1 MRLARFMRDLTSILR
16 KLDSDNHPV
25 KRCILLSETG
35 FVLLSAKKNPEKL
48 MLLKNQLENEDNH

>member
-1 MRLARFMRDLTSILR
+1 MRDLTSILR